1 MKRRIRYMAL
11 LLVLCMLALT
21 GCAQPRDTMTLRV
34 CLDAAPATLDPAM
47 ASSDAER
54 TVVAHLFENL
64 MKLSRGEDG
73 GIQPVYAAAKS
84 YTVEDNLDGTETYT
98 FTLRQNVRWSDGQT
112 VTAHDFVY
120 AWQRLADPATG
131 SPHAAL
137 LDMVAGFDQVQAEQ
151 DGSLLQVSAP
161 DDFTFVVKLSYKCAY
176 FLTDVCAGTATMPVR
191 SDAAEREDWSLH
203 SETLLTDGPTW
214 DCAAVSLRAID
225 QNGNLLPYCGEAVC
239 LSVEGPLKILGPSV
253 VPLRGGMAGTY
264 LATTGEA
271 GRAVLHC
278 RMEGALDTEAVLTV
292 RSREEQNV

>member
-137 LDMVAGFDQVQAEQ
+137 LDMV
-151 DGSLLQVSAP
+151 
-161 DDFTFVVKLSYKCAY
+161 VK
-176 FLTDVCAGTATMPVR
+176 VP
-191 SDAAEREDWSLH
+191 
-203 SETLLTDGPTW
+203 TLL
-214 DCAAVSLRAID
+214 
-225 QNGNLLPYCGEAVC
+225 
-239 LSVEGPLKILGPSV
+239 
-253 VPLRGGMAGTY
+253 
-264 LATTGEA
+264 
-271 GRAVLHC
+271 
-278 RMEGALDTEAVLTV
+278 
-292 RSREEQNV
+292 